1 MHAQDAEFGEPLGS
15 LMVVV
20 FPIELRGTLIRQG
33 ELPLVVGKVGYGEG
47 YYEVFARGWSGA
59 RRPVDCRIVR
69 RSSPIINLLFT
80 PCTLKKEISD
90 LCRRSGGFIRASPE
104 KNRHTKIKVEPPVT
118 LRKSKMFTCSQPN

>member
-47 YYEVFARGWSGA
+47 YYEVSARDVLGPCA
-59 RRPVDCRIVR
+59 PVDCRIVR
-69 RSSPIINLLFT
+69 RSSPIINLIFT
-80 PCTLKKEISD
+80 PCTLKKRNVLLLSKI
-90 LCRRSGGFIRASPE
+90 RRVYRSITRGAA
-104 KNRHTKIKVEPPVT
+104 
-118 LRKSKMFTCSQPN
+118 

>member
-47 YYEVFARGWSGA
+47 YYEVSARDVLGPCA
-59 RRPVDCRIVR
+59 PVDCRIVR
-69 RSSPIINLLFT
+69 RSSPIINLIFT
-80 PCTLKKEISD
+80 PCTLKKRNVLLLSKI
-90 LCRRSGGFIRASPE
+90 RRVYRSI
-104 KNRHTKIKVEPPVT
+104 T
-118 LRKSKMFTCSQPN
+118 LEVDILWPRWATRVPK

>member
-47 YYEVFARGWSGA
+47 YYEVSARDVLGPCA
-59 RRPVDCRIVR
+59 PVDCRIVR
-69 RSSPIINLLFT
+69 RSSPIINLIFT
-80 PCTLKKEISD
+80 PCTLKKRNVLLLSKIRRVYRSITQISTEN
-90 LCRRSGGFIRASPE
+90 G
-104 KNRHTKIKVEPPVT
+104 
-118 LRKSKMFTCSQPN
+118 SQRVSAVW

>member
-47 YYEVFARGWSGA
+47 YYEVSARDVLGPCA
-59 RRPVDCRIVR
+59 PVDCRIVR

-104 KNRHTKIKVEPPVT
+104 GQVIHRAQGRERE
-118 LRKSKMFTCSQPN
+118 L

>member
-47 YYEVFARGWSGA
+47 YYEVSARDVLGPCA
-59 RRPVDCRIVR
+59 PVDCRIVR

-80 PCTLKKEISD
+80 PCTLKKRNVQLLSKI
-90 LCRRSGGFIRASPE
+90 RRVYRGASPPSIVSPSLTGVFILVITNTVG
-104 KNRHTKIKVEPPVT
+104 NRIG
-118 LRKSKMFTCSQPN
+118 S

>member
-47 YYEVFARGWSGA
+47 YYEVSVRDVLGCCP
-59 RRPVDCRIVR
+59 PVDCRIVR

-80 PCTLKKEISD
+80 PCTLKKRNVLLLSKIRRVYRSITHKVLIFCL
-90 LCRRSGGFIRASPE
+90 LCRGFCGFSRGGRE
-104 KNRHTKIKVEPPVT
+104 
-118 LRKSKMFTCSQPN
+118 

>member
-47 YYEVFARGWSGA
+47 YYEVSARDVLGPCA
-59 RRPVDCRIVR
+59 PVDCRIVR

-80 PCTLKKEISD
+80 PCTLKKEMSNF
-90 LCRRSGGFIRASPE
+90 CRRSGGFIGASPG
-104 KNRHTKIKVEPPVT
+104 RLPADAQPPAE
-118 LRKSKMFTCSQPN
+118 LLNPPG